1 MEILPD
7 FTTGASG
14 CRLSVAKGRI
24 PLVNLSAP
32 GMIRARELKMKKL
45 IAMVIAAAL
54 PGIAGCSSLPGSIGA
69 PQTPSSSLSSRST
82 LGVKASSGVD
92 VKENA
97 MSIAKSTGN
106 PSGVSETEA
115 HFALYT
121 ARFGPDS
128 SEKLPAVSSCE
139 EAAAPMDASATLSRR
154 TEPKKEGC

>member
-1 MEILPD
+1 MK
-7 FTTGASG
+7 
-14 CRLSVAKGRI
+14 LS
-24 PLVNLSAP
+24 SSE
-32 GMIRARELKMKKL
+32 MIRARELKMKKL
-45 IAMVIAAAL
+45 MTIAIAALL
-54 PGIAGCSSLPGSIGA
+54 PGIAGCSSLSSSIGA
-69 PQTPSSSLSSRST
+69 PQAPTSSLSSRST
-82 LGVKASSGVD
+82 VGVKASSGVD
-92 VKENA
+92 ETEDA
-97 MSIAKSTGN
+97 ISIAKSTRL